1 MYLLLINHEG
11 HMRHMYGDHISSKV
25 NALVVLE
32 NTFERDSSTEIQAIS
47 YPAKFPWMISEIYH

>member
-1 MYLLLINHEG
+1 
-11 HMRHMYGDHISSKV
+11 MYGDHISSKV